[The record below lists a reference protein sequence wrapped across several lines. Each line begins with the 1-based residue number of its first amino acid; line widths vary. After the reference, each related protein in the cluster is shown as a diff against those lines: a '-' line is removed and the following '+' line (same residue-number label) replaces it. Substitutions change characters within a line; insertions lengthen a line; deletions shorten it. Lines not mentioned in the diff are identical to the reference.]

1 MAWADIVTAMLADKK
16 VGGEILENLRELSEN
31 FGTKV
36 EIENNVGV
44 VHL

>member
-1 MAWADIVTAMLADKK
+1 LADKK
-16 VGGEILENLRELSEN
+16 VGGEILENLRDLSQT

-44 VHL
+44 VRL